1 MHPILFRL
9 GSTTIYTYGPLLATG
24 LALGWGYNC
33 LEAARS
39 GLDPHK
45 IWAMGVYATLAGLFA
60 SKVWLWIS
68 AYRYY
73 AAHPGEIFR
82 MVASPTTGTFYGGLV
97 GAFLMI
103 WLYTRSLNMPFLRVT
118 DSCAA
123 GLALGHGIGRL
134 GCFAAGCCYGK
145 PTSLP
150 WGVTFTSEVAARIS
164 QTPLHTPLHPTQLY
178 EAAAEFL
185 NFILLAWLGRR
196 SGFVGQRTGA
206 YFVLYGVERGT
217 IEFFRGD
224 SGRTMMFHDSVS
236 LMQVVSVG
244 MVLTGAL
251 LWSRGMRGATPI
263 PPGLPVQS
271 AV

>member
-9 GSTTIYTYGPLLATG
+9 GSLTIYTYGPLLAAG
-24 LALGWGYNC
+24 LAFGWGYNA
-33 LEAARS
+33 LRAARS

-45 IWAMGVYATLAGLFA
+45 IWAMGVYATLAGLLA
-60 SKVWLWIS
+60 SKVWLWLS
-68 AYRYY
+68 DYRYY
-73 AAHPGEIFR
+73 AIHLREILR
-82 MVASPTTGTFYGGLV
+82 MVASPTTGTFYGGLA

-103 WLYTRSLNMPFLRVT
+103 WLYTRSHNMPFLWVM

-123 GLALGHGIGRL
+123 GLALGHAIGRL
-134 GCFAAGCCYGK
+134 GCFFAGCCYGK

-178 EAAAEFL
+178 EAGAEFL
-185 NFILLAWLGRR
+185 NFILLASLGRR
-196 SGFVGQRTGA
+196 PGFAGQRTGA
-206 YFVLYGVERGT
+206 YFVLYGLERGV

-224 SGRTMMFHDSVS
+224 AGRTMMYHDSVS

-244 MVLTGAL
+244 MVLTGVL

-263 PPGLPVQS
+263 PPPLPSHS
-271 AV
+271 AA